1 MKFRLPTAVLTTCLL
16 ACSAQASADKDP
28 GTPQASQP
36 VRSALDGRL
45 FYQLLL
51 GELQIRQGS
60 TGTGFSLILDGARKT
75 RDPALFQRAVDVA
88 LQARSGEG
96 ALQAAQ
102 TWKRE
107 IPDSPEPNRYILQI
121 LLALNRIEEAGQA
134 LAISIDELPE
144 DQRQGAIISIPRV
157 FARVNDKA
165 LAAQVVQGALQRSL
179 DNKSLQATAWTTIGR
194 MRRDAQQWPQA
205 IEAALQGH
213 TADPTAQGPLILGM
227 SLMPTR
233 SSEIR
238 QMMAQAMQKNVS
250 PELRLGYARSLIAQD
265 SSRDAL
271 QQLQTLTS
279 QHPEFAPGWLL
290 LGMMQ
295 IDQQQTDAGRQSLM
309 KHVELVKDAKDS
321 EQQAGLT
328 EALLSLSQLAQQKGD
343 LAQASQLLQ
352 QIPASADPVR
362 VAVRRAEL
370 LDQQGRS
377 EEARLVL
384 TQVQTA
390 NAEQA
395 KRKSLALSRWLRENR
410 QAQQASSTIEQ
421 ALAQSPED
429 EDLLMEHSLVLEKLQ
444 RHEEMETVLRK
455 LMLARPKDPHA
466 FNALGYSLADR
477 GIRLPEARALIVQ
490 ALELAPNDPF
500 IQDSLGWVEFR
511 MGQRE
516 EALRILQ
523 AAFKSRPD
531 AEIAAHL
538 GEVLWTLG
546 RRDEAARI
554 WREGLLLKSDNETLR
569 ETLKRLGF
577 QP

>member
-16 ACSAQASADKDP
+16 AFSAQASADKDA
-28 GTPQASQP
+28 GTRQATPQQ
-36 VRSALDGRL
+36 RSALDGRL

-75 RDPALFQRAVDVA
+75 RDPVLFQRAVDVA

-134 LAISIDELPE
+134 LAMSIDELPE
-144 DQRQGAIISIPRV
+144 DQRLGAIISIPRV

-213 TADPTAQGPLILGM
+213 AADPAAQGPLILGM
-227 SLMPTR
+227 SLLPTR

-238 QMMAQAMQKNVS
+238 QMMAQAMQKSVS
-250 PELRLGYARSLIAQD
+250 PELRLGYARSLIAQGA
-265 SSRDAL
+265 SRDAL

-295 IDQQQTDAGRQSLM
+295 IDQQQTDAGQQSLI

-343 LAQASQLLQ
+343 LTQASQLLQ
-352 QIPASADPVR
+352 QIPVSADPVR

-410 QAQQASSTIEQ
+410 KAQQASSTIEQ
-421 ALAQSPED
+421 ALTQSPED
-429 EDLLMEHSLVLEKLQ
+429 EDLLMEQSLVLEKLQ

-455 LMLARPKDPHA
+455 LMRARPKDPHA

-523 AAFKSRPD
+523 AAFRSRPD